1 MMTSKVLN
9 FYKLG
14 KVIPDGAVFI
24 GRAMPHLGLKGS
36 KFANPFKITEDET
49 REVVIAK
56 YKVWLWQQIKS
67 GYITLEDLLELE
79 NKDVVCFCKQPDREV
94 ACHGDIVLAA
104 VVWARQKYNN
114 IHGHWNWEDNL

>member
-1 MMTSKVLN
+1 MTSKVLN

-79 NKDVVCFCKQPDREV
+79 NKDVVCFCSPQ

-114 IHGHWNWEDNL
+114 IHGHWNWEE